1 MRKFPEDFNF
11 VPNTYLMLYDFEK
24 IKNIIKDAKKNDIF
38 IMKPVASG
46 FIFILA
52 CGRGIKL
59 INNKKKLKKNPN
71 YLISEY
77 I

>member
-1 MRKFPEDFNF
+1 MRIYPKDYNF
-11 VPNTYLMLYDFEK
+11 VPNTYLMLYDYDK
-24 IKNIIKDAKKNDIF
+24 IKTMVKNAKKNDIF

-46 FIFILA
+46 NNFILA

-71 YLISEY
+71 YLVSEY

>member
-1 MRKFPEDFNF
+1 M
-11 VPNTYLMLYDFEK
+11 
-24 IKNIIKDAKKNDIF
+24 IGKKNDIF

-46 FIFILA
+46 KFVILA

>member
-1 MRKFPEDFNF
+1 MRIYPKDYNF
-11 VPNTYLMLYDFEK
+11 VPNTYLMLYDYDK
-24 IKNIIKDAKKNDIF
+24 IKTMVKNAKKNDIF

-46 FIFILA
+46 NNFILA
-52 CGRGIKL
+52 CGSVIKL

-71 YLISEY
+71 YLVSEY

>member
-38 IMKPVASG
+38 MK
-46 FIFILA
+46 
-52 CGRGIKL
+52 
-59 INNKKKLKKNPN
+59 
-71 YLISEY
+71 
-77 I
+77 

>member
-1 MRKFPEDFNF
+1 MRKYPDDFNW
-11 VPNTYLMLYDFEK
+11 VPNTYLMLYDWEK
-24 IKNIIKDAKKNDIF
+24 IKTLIKEAKKNDIF

-46 FIFILA
+46 KFVILA

>member
-46 FIFILA
+46 FIFIIA

-59 INNKKKLKKNPN
+59 INKKKKLKKNPN